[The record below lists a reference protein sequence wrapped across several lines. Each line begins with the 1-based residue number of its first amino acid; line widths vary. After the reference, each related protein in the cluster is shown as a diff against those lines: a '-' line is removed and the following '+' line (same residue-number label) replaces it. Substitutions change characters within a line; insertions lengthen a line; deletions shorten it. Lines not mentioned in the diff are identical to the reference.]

1 MKRPATIFCLLL
13 ITVLFLIISFP
24 RKVTVLSM
32 IFLGKIIAPE
42 ASIILSHYCFGNG
55 DTLQLNPEYFQR
67 SQVIQKAI
75 ARMKPG
81 QEKTVWVHQ
90 PDDWRLS
97 YALNG
102 FSLRCE
108 KDHYLVYQYIHF
120 DTTGKVYTRL
130 NLGFTTIKVYD
141 NLVHAFDCTPF
152 MAVARI
158 PKNSL

>member
-1 MKRPATIFCLLL
+1 MKRLYFS
-13 ITVLFLIISFP
+13 LIIFSIVFLLVVFNP
-24 RKVTVLSM
+24 RRTVVLAM
-32 IFLGKIIAPE
+32 ITGGLVVSPE
-42 ASIILSHYCFGNG
+42 GSDILFHYCFGNG
-55 DTLQLNPEYFQR
+55 DTLHLKPGYFQQ
-67 SQVIQKAI
+67 SPVIQKAI
-75 ARMKPG
+75 AGMKPG

-90 PDDWRLS
+90 PNDWRLS

-108 KDHYLVYQYIHF
+108 KDHFLVYQYIHF

-158 PKNSL
+158 PRNSL

>member
-1 MKRPATIFCLLL
+1 MKRLYFS
-13 ITVLFLIISFP
+13 LIIFSIVFLLVAFNP
-24 RKVTVLSM
+24 RRTVVLAM
-32 IFLGKIIAPE
+32 ITGGLIVSPE
-42 ASIILSHYCFGNG
+42 GSDILFHYCFGNG
-55 DTLQLNPEYFQR
+55 DTLLLSHEYFQR
-67 SQVIQKAI
+67 SPVIQKAMKG
-75 ARMKPG
+75 MKPG
-81 QEKTVWVHQ
+81 QEKIVWVHQ

-141 NLVHAFDCTPF
+141 NQIGRASC
-152 MAVARI
+152 RERG
-158 PKNSL
+158 